1 MNPAELIY
9 GSDKLIEANHL
20 NGMGAVHEKR
30 REFTEAQR
38 YYEEVLAIY
47 EEIFGIRH
55 LTTALAIRNLAR
67 VLRIEGKTAEA
78 TLLEDQATDILSR
91 RGDGMEEA
99 SSPFGG
105 SSGFF
110 ELMGFEEQL
119 LAEQQAPL
127 DEQSAE

>member
-1 MNPAELIY
+1 
-9 GSDKLIEANHL
+9 
-20 NGMGAVHEKR
+20 
-30 REFTEAQR
+30 
-38 YYEEVLAIY
+38 
-47 EEIFGIRH
+47 
-55 LTTALAIRNLAR
+55 
-67 VLRIEGKTAEA
+67 
-78 TLLEDQATDILSR
+78 
-91 RGDGMEEA
+91 MEEA